1 MECGSLRSLQTAL
14 QHRIKKGIVIKQSDI
29 MYSTNG
35 QEHKEGNLHTLFSH
49 LFVSLRH
56 GPDLGGYKTFRQLNQ
71 NHGVQSKADHFIS
84 TSKLSIP
91 RGIDINHQ
99 TRASKRNRIAEHARK
114 DVNAYAESPPK
125 RFFSCPR

>member
-35 QEHKEGNLHTLFSH
+35 QERKEGNLHTLFSH

-56 GPDLGGYKTFRQLNQ
+56 GPDLGGYTTNLDN
-71 NHGVQSKADHFIS
+71 
-84 TSKLSIP
+84 
-91 RGIDINHQ
+91 
-99 TRASKRNRIAEHARK
+99 
-114 DVNAYAESPPK
+114 
-125 RFFSCPR
+125 